1 MSEKPFVHLHLHTE
15 YSLLDGAT
23 RIDTLF
29 DACKEK
35 NMPAVAITDHGN
47 MYGAYHFYCLAKK
60 KGIKP
65 IIGCEFYMADDL
77 TAKSGDVKREFN
89 HLVLI
94 AKNNTGYKNLVKLNS
109 IGFVDGYYYKPRID
123 FKTLS
128 QHSEG
133 LICLSACIAGQ
144 LPRLLRDG
152 MWEEARK
159 LVKQYKELFG
169 EDYYIELQ
177 DHGIADE
184 IYVMPKLIKIAEEFG
199 VELVATN
206 DVHYLKES
214 DAEMQDILLCVQTGK
229 FFDDPGRMRF
239 EGTQFYLKDYDE
251 MAEKFSY
258 VPQALENTLKIAEK
272 CNVSIEKKPLLP
284 PYKPDNGMTPYEFL
298 KDLLEKGLKRRYKEI
313 TPEIRQRADYEL
325 EVVSKMGFVEYYLI
339 VWDFINYAHEHGI
352 PVGPG
357 RGSGAGS
364 IIAYAIGITQVEP
377 LRYGLIFERF
387 LNPERVSM
395 PDFDID
401 FCMDRRGEVIDYVIE
416 KYTKPRVAQIVT
428 FGRMKAKNAV
438 KDVCRVLRVPYAEGD
453 KITKLIPL
461 NATLKNA
468 FGLDGKN
475 EGVPE
480 LMEIYKDYSMKR
492 VIDLAIALEDMPRQ
506 TGMHA
511 AGVVICREDLSD
523 NVPLQRSGDDI
534 TTQYNMKEV
543 EELGLL
549 KMDFLGLRTLTDI
562 DKTIEIVK
570 ETTGE
575 EFDFED
581 CQYDDPNVFELIASG
596 NTDAVF
602 QLESGGMKRVMKD
615 LKPDCLEDIIAGIS
629 LYRPGPMQF
638 IPDYIKGKR
647 DPKSVHYAHPMLE
660 PILGVTNGCMV
671 YQEQVMQICRSLAGY
686 SYGQADE
693 VRRAMGKK
701 KMDVMALHRNY
712 FINGKVNDNG
722 EVEIEGAVRRGVPK
736 ETAELLFD
744 QMYAFAQYAFNKS
757 HAAAYAYVSYQTAYC
772 KRYHPVEYL
781 AAVLNNR
788 ITNIDDIKKYIA
800 YGKENNI
807 DFLPPDI
814 NKSGVS
820 FTVENGKIRFALA
833 AIKNIGSGS
842 MEKIVEER
850 KTRGDFVSLEDF
862 LKRVE
867 SQYLNKRLVE
877 NLIKSGAFDCF
888 KVSRAQMVSVFEPLM
903 EMVYADKKKKESGQF
918 SMFDLVENA
927 VPAVVALP
935 KSNIKEFPNK
945 LKLSYEKEVL
955 GLYVSGNP
963 LDEYREKL
971 KAFTFNTG
979 MVAFSEDDDDFE
991 SSQKQ
996 SDWEGKE
1003 VSLAGVLEELKKIAT
1018 RSGKTMAVG
1027 RLEDLH
1033 GSIELTFSPWYYEK
1047 IIKDKVEQDSVV
1059 TVTGKISFRQ
1069 DKASLLVDK
1078 LEVWSEQKMAETDKN
1093 AVSEKLYLKMP
1104 FKDNELYAKLS
1115 AVLKEYAGDIPVI
1128 LVIDGDRLGMP
1139 YKVRKNNGLIYELS
1153 DVLGEDN
1160 VRFVDVKPK

>member
-29 DACKEK
+29 DACKGK

-77 TAKSGDVKREFN
+77 TVKSGDVKREFN

-562 DKTIEIVK
+562 DKTIKIVK

-927 VPAVVALP
+927 APAVVALP

-963 LDEYREKL
+963 LDEYGEKL

>member
-77 TAKSGDVKREFN
+77 TVKSGDVKREFN

-159 LVKQYKELFG
+159 LVRQYKELFG

-562 DKTIEIVK
+562 DKTIKIVK

-850 KTRGDFVSLEDF
+850 KTHGDFVSLEDF

-888 KVSRAQMVSVFEPLM
+888 KVSRAQMISVFEPLM

-927 VPAVVALP
+927 APAVVALP

-979 MVAFSEDDDDFE
+979 MVTFSEDDDDFE

-1093 AVSEKLYLKMP
+1093 TVSEKLYLKMP
-1104 FKDNELYAKLS
+1104 FKDNEHYAKLS

>member
-65 IIGCEFYMADDL
+65 IIGCEFYMVDDL
-77 TAKSGDVKREFN
+77 TVKSGDVKSEFN

-94 AKNNTGYKNLVKLNS
+94 AKNNVGYKNLVKLNS

-123 FKTLS
+123 FKTLRE
-128 QHSEG
+128 HSEG

-159 LVKQYKELFG
+159 LVAEYKELFKD
-169 EDYYIELQ
+169 DYYIEIQ

-229 FFDDPGRMRF
+229 FYDDPGRMRF

-251 MAEKFSY
+251 MAEKFSF

-272 CNVSIEKKPLLP
+272 CNVTIEKKPLLP

-298 KDLLEKGLKRRYKEI
+298 KDLMEKGLKRRYKEI

-438 KDVCRVLRVPYAEGD
+438 KDVCRVLRIPYAEGD

-461 NATLKNA
+461 NATLPNA

-562 DKTIEIVK
+562 DKTIKIVK
-570 ETTGE
+570 ESTGE

-647 DPKSVHYAHPMLE
+647 DPKSVHYAHPLLE

-701 KMDVMALHRNY
+701 KMDVMAMHRNY
-712 FINGKVNDNG
+712 FINGKVNDRG

-744 QMYAFAQYAFNKS
+744 QMYVFAQYAFNKS

-800 YGKENNI
+800 YGKENSI

-820 FTVENGKIRFALA
+820 FTVEQGKIRFALA

-850 KTRGDFVSLEDF
+850 KAHGDFRSLEDF

-867 SQYLNKRLVE
+867 NQYLNKRLVE
-877 NLIKSGAFDCF
+877 NLIKSGAFDCLGA
-888 KVSRAQMVSVFEPLM
+888 SRAQMMSVFEPLM
-903 EMVYADKKKKESGQF
+903 EMVFADKKKKESGQF
-918 SMFDLVENA
+918 SMFDLVEDAAPAA
-927 VPAVVALP
+927 VAAP
-935 KSNIKEFPNK
+935 KESIKEFPNK
-945 LKLSYEKEVL
+945 LRLSYEKEVL

-971 KAFTFNTG
+971 KAFSFNTG
-979 MVAFSEDDDDFE
+979 MVSFSEDDDDFE

-996 SDWEGKE
+996 NDWDGKE
-1003 VSLAGVLEELKKIAT
+1003 VSLAGVLEELKRIAT

-1069 DKASLLVDK
+1069 DKPSILVDK
-1078 LEVWSEQKMAETDKN
+1078 LEVWSEQKMAETDN
-1093 AVSEKLYLKMP
+1093 NVVSEKLYLKMP
-1104 FKDNELYAKLS
+1104 FKDNELYARLS
-1115 AVLKEYAGDIPVI
+1115 AILKEYAGDIPVV
-1128 LVIDGDRLGMP
+1128 LVVDRDRLGMP
-1139 YKVRKNNGLIYELS
+1139 YKVRKNSGLVYELS

-1160 VRFVDVKPK
+1160 VKFVDVKHK

>member
-65 IIGCEFYMADDL
+65 IIGCEFYMVDDL
-77 TAKSGDVKREFN
+77 TVKTGDVKREFN

-94 AKNNTGYKNLVKLNS
+94 AKNNVGYKNLVKLNS

-123 FKTLS
+123 FKTLRE
-128 QHSEG
+128 HSEG

-159 LVKQYKELFG
+159 LVAEYKELFKD
-169 EDYYIELQ
+169 DYYIEIQ

-229 FFDDPGRMRF
+229 FYDDPGRMRF

-251 MAEKFSY
+251 MAEKFSF

-272 CNVSIEKKPLLP
+272 CNVTIEKKPLLP

-298 KDLLEKGLKRRYKEI
+298 KDLMEKGLKRRYKEI

-438 KDVCRVLRVPYAEGD
+438 KDVCRVLRIPYAEGD

-461 NATLKNA
+461 NATLPNA

-562 DKTIEIVK
+562 DKTIKIVK
-570 ETTGE
+570 ESTGE

-647 DPKSVHYAHPMLE
+647 DPKSVHYAHPLLE

-701 KMDVMALHRNY
+701 KMDVMAMHRNY
-712 FINGKVNDNG
+712 FINGKVNDRG

-744 QMYAFAQYAFNKS
+744 QMYVFAQYAFNKS

-800 YGKENNI
+800 YGKENSI

-820 FTVENGKIRFALA
+820 FTVEQGKIRFALA

-850 KTRGDFVSLEDF
+850 KAHGDFRSLEDF

-867 SQYLNKRLVE
+867 NQYLNKRLVE
-877 NLIKSGAFDCF
+877 NLIKSGAFDCLGA
-888 KVSRAQMVSVFEPLM
+888 SRAQMMSVFEPLM
-903 EMVYADKKKKESGQF
+903 EMVFADKKKKESGQF
-918 SMFDLVENA
+918 SMFDLVEDAAPAA
-927 VPAVVALP
+927 VAAP
-935 KSNIKEFPNK
+935 KESIKEFPNK
-945 LKLSYEKEVL
+945 LRLSYEKEVL

-971 KAFTFNTG
+971 KAFSFNTG
-979 MVAFSEDDDDFE
+979 MVSFSEDDDDFE

-996 SDWEGKE
+996 NDWDGKE
-1003 VSLAGVLEELKKIAT
+1003 VSLAGVLEELKRIAT

-1069 DKASLLVDK
+1069 DKPSILVDK
-1078 LEVWSEQKMAETDKN
+1078 LEVWSEQKMAETDN
-1093 AVSEKLYLKMP
+1093 NVVSEKLYLKMP
-1104 FKDNELYAKLS
+1104 FKDNELYARLS
-1115 AVLKEYAGDIPVI
+1115 AILKEYAGDIPVV
-1128 LVIDGDRLGMP
+1128 LVVDRDRLGMP
-1139 YKVRKNNGLIYELS
+1139 YKVRKNSGLVYELS

-1160 VRFVDVKPK
+1160 VKFVDVKHK

>member
-77 TAKSGDVKREFN
+77 TVKSGDVKREFN

-229 FFDDPGRMRF
+229 FFDDLGRMRF

-562 DKTIEIVK
+562 DKTIKIVK

-927 VPAVVALP
+927 APAVVALP

-963 LDEYREKL
+963 LDEYGEKL

>member
-77 TAKSGDVKREFN
+77 TVKSGDVKREFN

-562 DKTIEIVK
+562 DKTIKIVK

-850 KTRGDFVSLEDF
+850 KTHGDFVSLEDF

-927 VPAVVALP
+927 APAVVALP

-945 LKLSYEKEVL
+945 LKLSYEKDVL

-979 MVAFSEDDDDFE
+979 MVTFSEDDDDFE

>member
-77 TAKSGDVKREFN
+77 TVKSGDVKREFN

-562 DKTIEIVK
+562 DKTIKIVK

-1115 AVLKEYAGDIPVI
+1115 AVL
-1128 LVIDGDRLGMP
+1128 
-1139 YKVRKNNGLIYELS
+1139 
-1153 DVLGEDN
+1153 
-1160 VRFVDVKPK
+1160 

>member
-1 MSEKPFVHLHLHTE
+1 
-15 YSLLDGAT
+15 
-23 RIDTLF
+23 
-29 DACKEK
+29 
-35 NMPAVAITDHGN
+35 
-47 MYGAYHFYCLAKK
+47 
-60 KGIKP
+60 
-65 IIGCEFYMADDL
+65 
-77 TAKSGDVKREFN
+77 
-89 HLVLI
+89 
-94 AKNNTGYKNLVKLNS
+94 
-109 IGFVDGYYYKPRID
+109 
-123 FKTLS
+123 
-128 QHSEG
+128 
-133 LICLSACIAGQ
+133 
-144 LPRLLRDG
+144 
-152 MWEEARK
+152 
-159 LVKQYKELFG
+159 
-169 EDYYIELQ
+169 
-177 DHGIADE
+177 
-184 IYVMPKLIKIAEEFG
+184 
-199 VELVATN
+199 
-206 DVHYLKES
+206 
-214 DAEMQDILLCVQTGK
+214 
-229 FFDDPGRMRF
+229 
-239 EGTQFYLKDYDE
+239 
-251 MAEKFSY
+251 
-258 VPQALENTLKIAEK
+258 
-272 CNVSIEKKPLLP
+272 
-284 PYKPDNGMTPYEFL
+284 
-298 KDLLEKGLKRRYKEI
+298 
-313 TPEIRQRADYEL
+313 
-325 EVVSKMGFVEYYLI
+325 
-339 VWDFINYAHEHGI
+339 
-352 PVGPG
+352 
-357 RGSGAGS
+357 
-364 IIAYAIGITQVEP
+364 
-377 LRYGLIFERF
+377 
-387 LNPERVSM
+387 
-395 PDFDID
+395 
-401 FCMDRRGEVIDYVIE
+401 
-416 KYTKPRVAQIVT
+416 
-428 FGRMKAKNAV
+428 
-438 KDVCRVLRVPYAEGD
+438 
-453 KITKLIPL
+453 
-461 NATLKNA
+461 
-468 FGLDGKN
+468 
-475 EGVPE
+475 
-480 LMEIYKDYSMKR
+480 MKR

-562 DKTIEIVK
+562 DKTIKIVK

>member
-77 TAKSGDVKREFN
+77 TVKSGDVKREFN

-251 MAEKFSY
+251 MAEKFFY

-562 DKTIEIVK
+562 DKTIKIVK

-850 KTRGDFVSLEDF
+850 KTHGDFVSLEDF

-927 VPAVVALP
+927 APAVVALP

-979 MVAFSEDDDDFE
+979 MVTFSEDDDDFE

>member
-77 TAKSGDVKREFN
+77 TVKSGDVKREFN

-284 PYKPDNGMTPYEFL
+284 PYKPDNGMTPYEFF

-562 DKTIEIVK
+562 DKTIKIVK

>member
-77 TAKSGDVKREFN
+77 TVKSGDVKREFN

-562 DKTIEIVK
+562 DKTIKIVK

-788 ITNIDDIKKYIA
+788 ITNIDDIKKYIP

-927 VPAVVALP
+927 APAVVALP

-963 LDEYREKL
+963 LDEYGEKL

>member
-77 TAKSGDVKREFN
+77 TVKSGDVKREFN

-562 DKTIEIVK
+562 DKTIKIVK

-918 SMFDLVENA
+918 SMFDIVENA
-927 VPAVVALP
+927 APAVVALP

>member
-77 TAKSGDVKREFN
+77 TVKSGDVKREFN

-562 DKTIEIVK
+562 DKTIKIVK

-927 VPAVVALP
+927 APAVVALP

-963 LDEYREKL
+963 LDEYGEKL

>member
-77 TAKSGDVKREFN
+77 TVKSGDVKREFN

-416 KYTKPRVAQIVT
+416 KYTKSRVAQIVT

-562 DKTIEIVK
+562 DKTIKIVK

>member
-1 MSEKPFVHLHLHTE
+1 MSFAHLHVHTE

-77 TAKSGDVKREFN
+77 TVKSGDVKREFN

-562 DKTIEIVK
+562 DKTIKIVK

-850 KTRGDFVSLEDF
+850 KTHGDFVSLEDF

-927 VPAVVALP
+927 APAVVALP

-979 MVAFSEDDDDFE
+979 MVTFSEDDDDFE

-1128 LVIDGDRLGMP
+1128 LVVDGDRLGMP

>member
-1 MSEKPFVHLHLHTE
+1 M
-15 YSLLDGAT
+15 
-23 RIDTLF
+23 
-29 DACKEK
+29 KEK
-35 NMPAVAITDHGN
+35 YNIDIVTDEMDSRTQAYDKLFAEYNAGDSTYDAAMMRTAEVAKLASGGCLRDLNEMPH
-47 MYGAYHFYCLAKK
+47 L
-60 KGIKP
+60 
-65 IIGCEFYMADDL
+65 DL
-77 TAKSGDVKREFN
+77 TKDYWDQRANAD
-89 HLVLI
+89 L
-94 AKNNTGYKNLVKLNS
+94 S
-109 IGFVDGYYYKPRID
+109 IGGRMYYTTGDIGVVDNMCTHCMLFNKEMVR
-123 FKTLS
+123 
-128 QHSEG
+128 
-133 LICLSACIAGQ
+133 
-144 LPRLLRDG
+144 
-152 MWEEARK
+152 
-159 LVKQYKELFG
+159 QYG
-169 EDYYIELQ
+169 
-177 DHGIADE
+177 
-184 IYVMPKLIKIAEEFG
+184 
-199 VELVATN
+199 
-206 DVHYLKES
+206 
-214 DAEMQDILLCVQTGK
+214 
-229 FFDDPGRMRF
+229 FDDPY
-239 EGTQFYLKDYDE
+239 ELVKDDKWTLETLGTMVRAVGEDANQDGVYDE
-251 MAEKFSY
+251 NDVY
-258 VPQALENTLKIAEK
+258 GLLTWLDNVQAILA
-272 CNVSIEKKPLLP
+272 
-284 PYKPDNGMTPYEFL
+284 
-298 KDLLEKGLKRRYKEI
+298 
-313 TPEIRQRADYEL
+313 
-325 EVVSKMGFVEYYLI
+325 
-339 VWDFINYAHEHGI
+339 
-352 PVGPG
+352 
-357 RGSGAGS
+357 GAG
-364 IIAYAIGITQVEP
+364 
-377 LRYGLIFERF
+377 
-387 LNPERVSM
+387 ERV
-395 PDFDID
+395 
-401 FCMDRRGEVIDYVIE
+401 C
-416 KYTKPRVAQIVT
+416 
-428 FGRMKAKNAV
+428 
-438 KDVCRVLRVPYAEGD
+438 
-453 KITKLIPL
+453 
-461 NATLKNA
+461 
-468 FGLDGKN
+468 
-475 EGVPE
+475 
-480 LMEIYKDYSMKR
+480 
-492 VIDLAIALEDMPRQ
+492 
-506 TGMHA
+506 
-511 AGVVICREDLSD
+511 
-523 NVPLQRSGDDI
+523 
-534 TTQYNMKEV
+534 
-543 EELGLL
+543 
-549 KMDFLGLRTLTDI
+549 
-562 DKTIEIVK
+562 
-570 ETTGE
+570 
-575 EFDFED
+575 
-581 CQYDDPNVFELIASG
+581 
-596 NTDAVF
+596 
-602 QLESGGMKRVMKD
+602 
-615 LKPDCLEDIIAGIS
+615 
-629 LYRPGPMQF
+629 
-638 IPDYIKGKR
+638 
-647 DPKSVHYAHPMLE
+647 
-660 PILGVTNGCMV
+660 
-671 YQEQVMQICRSLAGY
+671 
-686 SYGQADE
+686 
-693 VRRAMGKK
+693 
-701 KMDVMALHRNY
+701 
-712 FINGKVNDNG
+712 KVNDNG

-850 KTRGDFVSLEDF
+850 KTHGDFVSLEDF

-927 VPAVVALP
+927 APAVVALP

-979 MVAFSEDDDDFE
+979 MVTFSEDDDDFE

-1128 LVIDGDRLGMP
+1128 LVIDGDRLGMA

>member
-29 DACKEK
+29 DACKGK

-77 TAKSGDVKREFN
+77 TVKSGDVKREFN

-562 DKTIEIVK
+562 DKTIKIVK

-927 VPAVVALP
+927 APAVVALP

>member
-77 TAKSGDVKREFN
+77 TVKSGDVKREFN

-364 IIAYAIGITQVEP
+364 RIAYAIGITQVEP

-562 DKTIEIVK
+562 DKTIKIVK

-927 VPAVVALP
+927 APAVVALP

-963 LDEYREKL
+963 LDEYGEKL

>member
-1 MSEKPFVHLHLHTE
+1 M
-15 YSLLDGAT
+15 
-23 RIDTLF
+23 
-29 DACKEK
+29 
-35 NMPAVAITDHGN
+35 
-47 MYGAYHFYCLAKK
+47 
-60 KGIKP
+60 
-65 IIGCEFYMADDL
+65 
-77 TAKSGDVKREFN
+77 
-89 HLVLI
+89 
-94 AKNNTGYKNLVKLNS
+94 
-109 IGFVDGYYYKPRID
+109 
-123 FKTLS
+123 
-128 QHSEG
+128 
-133 LICLSACIAGQ
+133 
-144 LPRLLRDG
+144 
-152 MWEEARK
+152 
-159 LVKQYKELFG
+159 
-169 EDYYIELQ
+169 
-177 DHGIADE
+177 
-184 IYVMPKLIKIAEEFG
+184 
-199 VELVATN
+199 
-206 DVHYLKES
+206 
-214 DAEMQDILLCVQTGK
+214 
-229 FFDDPGRMRF
+229 
-239 EGTQFYLKDYDE
+239 
-251 MAEKFSY
+251 
-258 VPQALENTLKIAEK
+258 
-272 CNVSIEKKPLLP
+272 
-284 PYKPDNGMTPYEFL
+284 
-298 KDLLEKGLKRRYKEI
+298 
-313 TPEIRQRADYEL
+313 
-325 EVVSKMGFVEYYLI
+325 EYYLI

-562 DKTIEIVK
+562 DKTIKIVK

-927 VPAVVALP
+927 APAVVALP

-1093 AVSEKLYLKMP
+1093 TVSEKLYLKMH

>member
-77 TAKSGDVKREFN
+77 TVKSGDVKREFN

-562 DKTIEIVK
+562 DKTIKIVK

-850 KTRGDFVSLEDF
+850 KTHGDFVSLEDF

-927 VPAVVALP
+927 APAVVALP

-979 MVAFSEDDDDFE
+979 MVTFSEDDDDFE

-1059 TVTGKISFRQ
+1059 TVTGKINFRQ

>member
-29 DACKEK
+29 DACKGK

-77 TAKSGDVKREFN
+77 TVKSGDVKREFN

-562 DKTIEIVK
+562 DKTIKIVK

-927 VPAVVALP
+927 APAVVALP

-1093 AVSEKLYLKMP
+1093 TVSEKLYLKMP

>member
-77 TAKSGDVKREFN
+77 TVKSGDVKREFN

-562 DKTIEIVK
+562 DKTIKIVK

-807 DFLPPDI
+807 DFLPPDV

-850 KTRGDFVSLEDF
+850 KTHGDFVSLEDF

-927 VPAVVALP
+927 APAVVALP

-979 MVAFSEDDDDFE
+979 MVTFSEDDDDFE

>member
-1 MSEKPFVHLHLHTE
+1 
-15 YSLLDGAT
+15 
-23 RIDTLF
+23 
-29 DACKEK
+29 
-35 NMPAVAITDHGN
+35 
-47 MYGAYHFYCLAKK
+47 
-60 KGIKP
+60 
-65 IIGCEFYMADDL
+65 
-77 TAKSGDVKREFN
+77 
-89 HLVLI
+89 
-94 AKNNTGYKNLVKLNS
+94 
-109 IGFVDGYYYKPRID
+109 
-123 FKTLS
+123 
-128 QHSEG
+128 
-133 LICLSACIAGQ
+133 
-144 LPRLLRDG
+144 
-152 MWEEARK
+152 
-159 LVKQYKELFG
+159 
-169 EDYYIELQ
+169 
-177 DHGIADE
+177 
-184 IYVMPKLIKIAEEFG
+184 
-199 VELVATN
+199 
-206 DVHYLKES
+206 
-214 DAEMQDILLCVQTGK
+214 
-229 FFDDPGRMRF
+229 
-239 EGTQFYLKDYDE
+239 
-251 MAEKFSY
+251 
-258 VPQALENTLKIAEK
+258 
-272 CNVSIEKKPLLP
+272 
-284 PYKPDNGMTPYEFL
+284 
-298 KDLLEKGLKRRYKEI
+298 
-313 TPEIRQRADYEL
+313 
-325 EVVSKMGFVEYYLI
+325 
-339 VWDFINYAHEHGI
+339 
-352 PVGPG
+352 
-357 RGSGAGS
+357 
-364 IIAYAIGITQVEP
+364 
-377 LRYGLIFERF
+377 
-387 LNPERVSM
+387 M

-562 DKTIEIVK
+562 DKTIKIVK

-927 VPAVVALP
+927 APAVVALP

-963 LDEYREKL
+963 LDEYGEKL

>member
-77 TAKSGDVKREFN
+77 TVKSGDVKREFN

-562 DKTIEIVK
+562 DKTIKIVK

-581 CQYDDPNVFELIASG
+581 CQYDDPNLFELIASG

-850 KTRGDFVSLEDF
+850 KTHGDFVSLEDF

-927 VPAVVALP
+927 APAVVALP

-979 MVAFSEDDDDFE
+979 MVTFSEDDDDFE

>member
-65 IIGCEFYMADDL
+65 IIGCEFYMVDDL
-77 TAKSGDVKREFN
+77 TVKSGDVKREFN

-94 AKNNTGYKNLVKLNS
+94 AKNNVGYKNLVKLNS

-123 FKTLS
+123 FKTLRE
-128 QHSEG
+128 HSEG

-159 LVKQYKELFG
+159 LVAEYKELFKD
-169 EDYYIELQ
+169 DYYIEIQ

-229 FFDDPGRMRF
+229 FYDDPGRMRF

-251 MAEKFSY
+251 MAERFSF

-272 CNVSIEKKPLLP
+272 CNVTIEKKPLLP

-298 KDLLEKGLKRRYKEI
+298 KDLMEKGLKRRYKEI

-438 KDVCRVLRVPYAEGD
+438 KDVCRVLRIPYAEGD

-461 NATLKNA
+461 NATLPNA

-480 LMEIYKDYSMKR
+480 LMEIYKDFSMKR

-562 DKTIEIVK
+562 DKTIKIVK
-570 ETTGE
+570 ESTGE

-647 DPKSVHYAHPMLE
+647 DPKSVHYAHPLLE

-701 KMDVMALHRNY
+701 KMDVMAMHRNY
-712 FINGKVNDNG
+712 FINGKVNDRG

-800 YGKENNI
+800 YGKENSI

-820 FTVENGKIRFALA
+820 FTVEQGKIRFALA

-850 KTRGDFVSLEDF
+850 KAHGDFRSLEDF

-867 SQYLNKRLVE
+867 NQYLNKRLVE

-888 KVSRAQMVSVFEPLM
+888 GASRAQMMSVFEPLM

-918 SMFDLVENA
+918 SMFDLVEDAAPAA
-927 VPAVVALP
+927 VAAP
-935 KSNIKEFPNK
+935 KESIKEFPNK
-945 LKLSYEKEVL
+945 LRLSYEKEVL

-971 KAFTFNTG
+971 KAFSFNTG
-979 MVAFSEDDDDFE
+979 MVSFSEDDEEFE
-991 SSQKQ
+991 SSQRQ
-996 SDWEGKE
+996 NDWDGKE
-1003 VSLAGVLEELKKIAT
+1003 VSLAGVLEELKRIAT
-1018 RSGKTMAVG
+1018 RSGKAMAVG

-1069 DKASLLVDK
+1069 DKPSILVDK

-1104 FKDNELYAKLS
+1104 FKDNELYARL
-1115 AVLKEYAGDIPVI
+1115 AAILKEYAGDIPVV
-1128 LVIDGDRLGMP
+1128 LVVDRDRLGMP
-1139 YKVRKNNGLIYELS
+1139 YKVRKNSGLIYELS

-1160 VRFVDVKPK
+1160 VKFADVKQK

>member
-77 TAKSGDVKREFN
+77 TVKSGDVKREFN
-89 HLVLI
+89 LI

-562 DKTIEIVK
+562 DKTIKIVK

>member
-77 TAKSGDVKREFN
+77 TVKSGDVKREFN

-562 DKTIEIVK
+562 DKTIKIVK

-660 PILGVTNGCMV
+660 PILGLTNGCMV

-927 VPAVVALP
+927 APAVVALP

-1093 AVSEKLYLKMP
+1093 TVSEKLYLKMP

>member
-77 TAKSGDVKREFN
+77 TVKSGDVKREFN

-339 VWDFINYAHEHGI
+339 VWDFIHYAHEHGI

-562 DKTIEIVK
+562 DKTIKIVK

-927 VPAVVALP
+927 APAVVALP

-1093 AVSEKLYLKMP
+1093 TVSEKLYLKMP

>member
-77 TAKSGDVKREFN
+77 TVKSGDVKREFN

-159 LVKQYKELFG
+159 LVRQYKELFG

-284 PYKPDNGMTPYEFL
+284 PYKPDNSMTPYEFL

-562 DKTIEIVK
+562 DKTIKIVK

-850 KTRGDFVSLEDF
+850 KTHGDFVSLEDF

-927 VPAVVALP
+927 APAVVALP

-979 MVAFSEDDDDFE
+979 MVTFSEDDDDFE

>member
-1 MSEKPFVHLHLHTE
+1 M
-15 YSLLDGAT
+15 
-23 RIDTLF
+23 
-29 DACKEK
+29 
-35 NMPAVAITDHGN
+35 
-47 MYGAYHFYCLAKK
+47 
-60 KGIKP
+60 
-65 IIGCEFYMADDL
+65 
-77 TAKSGDVKREFN
+77 
-89 HLVLI
+89 LI

-562 DKTIEIVK
+562 DKTIKIVK

-850 KTRGDFVSLEDF
+850 KTHGDFVSLEDF

-927 VPAVVALP
+927 APAVVALP

-979 MVAFSEDDDDFE
+979 MVTFSEDDDDFE

>member
-65 IIGCEFYMADDL
+65 IIGCEFYMVDDL
-77 TAKSGDVKREFN
+77 TVKSGDVKREFN

-562 DKTIEIVK
+562 DKTIKIVK

-927 VPAVVALP
+927 APAVVALP

-1093 AVSEKLYLKMP
+1093 TVSEKLYLKMP

>member
-65 IIGCEFYMADDL
+65 IIGCEFYMVDDL
-77 TAKSGDVKREFN
+77 TVKSGDVKREFN

-94 AKNNTGYKNLVKLNS
+94 AKNNVGYKNLVKLNS

-123 FKTLS
+123 FKTLRE
-128 QHSEG
+128 HSEG

-159 LVKQYKELFG
+159 LVAEYKELFKD
-169 EDYYIELQ
+169 DYYIEIQ

-229 FFDDPGRMRF
+229 FYDDPGRMRF

-251 MAEKFSY
+251 MAEKFSF

-272 CNVSIEKKPLLP
+272 CNVTIEKKPLLP

-298 KDLLEKGLKRRYKEI
+298 KDLMEKGLKRRYKEI

-438 KDVCRVLRVPYAEGD
+438 KDVCRVLRIPYAEGD

-461 NATLKNA
+461 NATLPNV

-480 LMEIYKDYSMKR
+480 LMEIYKDYFMKR

-562 DKTIEIVK
+562 DKTIKIVK
-570 ETTGE
+570 ESTGE

-647 DPKSVHYAHPMLE
+647 DPKSVHYAHPLLE

-701 KMDVMALHRNY
+701 KMDVMAMHRNY
-712 FINGKVNDNG
+712 FINGKVNDRG

-744 QMYAFAQYAFNKS
+744 QMYVFAQYAFNKS

-800 YGKENNI
+800 YGKENSI

-820 FTVENGKIRFALA
+820 FTVEQGKIRFALA

-850 KTRGDFVSLEDF
+850 KAHGDFRSLEDF

-867 SQYLNKRLVE
+867 NQYLNKRLVE
-877 NLIKSGAFDCF
+877 NLIKSGAFDCLGA
-888 KVSRAQMVSVFEPLM
+888 SRAQMMSVFEPLM
-903 EMVYADKKKKESGQF
+903 EMVFADKKKKESGQF
-918 SMFDLVENA
+918 SMFDLVEDAAPAA
-927 VPAVVALP
+927 VAAP
-935 KSNIKEFPNK
+935 KESIKEFPNK
-945 LKLSYEKEVL
+945 LRLSYEKEVL

-971 KAFTFNTG
+971 KAFSFNTG
-979 MVAFSEDDDDFE
+979 MVSFSEDDDDFE

-996 SDWEGKE
+996 NDWDGKE
-1003 VSLAGVLEELKKIAT
+1003 VSLAGVLEELKRIAT

-1069 DKASLLVDK
+1069 DKPSILVDK
-1078 LEVWSEQKMAETDKN
+1078 LEVWSEQKMAETDNN

-1104 FKDNELYAKLS
+1104 FKDNELYARLS
-1115 AVLKEYAGDIPVI
+1115 AILKEYAGDIPVV
-1128 LVIDGDRLGMP
+1128 LVVDRDRLGMP
-1139 YKVRKNNGLIYELS
+1139 YKVRKNSGLVYELS

-1160 VRFVDVKPK
+1160 VKFVDVKHK

>member
-1 MSEKPFVHLHLHTE
+1 M
-15 YSLLDGAT
+15 
-23 RIDTLF
+23 
-29 DACKEK
+29 
-35 NMPAVAITDHGN
+35 
-47 MYGAYHFYCLAKK
+47 
-60 KGIKP
+60 
-65 IIGCEFYMADDL
+65 
-77 TAKSGDVKREFN
+77 
-89 HLVLI
+89 
-94 AKNNTGYKNLVKLNS
+94 
-109 IGFVDGYYYKPRID
+109 
-123 FKTLS
+123 
-128 QHSEG
+128 
-133 LICLSACIAGQ
+133 
-144 LPRLLRDG
+144 
-152 MWEEARK
+152 
-159 LVKQYKELFG
+159 
-169 EDYYIELQ
+169 
-177 DHGIADE
+177 
-184 IYVMPKLIKIAEEFG
+184 
-199 VELVATN
+199 
-206 DVHYLKES
+206 
-214 DAEMQDILLCVQTGK
+214 
-229 FFDDPGRMRF
+229 
-239 EGTQFYLKDYDE
+239 
-251 MAEKFSY
+251 
-258 VPQALENTLKIAEK
+258 ENTLKIAEK

-562 DKTIEIVK
+562 DKTIKIVK

-1093 AVSEKLYLKMP
+1093 AVSENLYLKMP

>member
-77 TAKSGDVKREFN
+77 TVKSGDVKREFN

-562 DKTIEIVK
+562 DKTIKIVK

-850 KTRGDFVSLEDF
+850 KTHGDFVSLEDF

-927 VPAVVALP
+927 APAVVALP

-979 MVAFSEDDDDFE
+979 MVTFSEDDDDFE

-1003 VSLAGVLEELKKIAT
+1003 VNLAGVLEELKKIAT

>member
-65 IIGCEFYMADDL
+65 IIGCEFYMVDDL
-77 TAKSGDVKREFN
+77 TVKSGDVKREFN

-94 AKNNTGYKNLVKLNS
+94 AKNNVGYKNLVKLNS
-109 IGFVDGYYYKPRID
+109 IGFVDGYYYNPRID
-123 FKTLS
+123 FKTLRE
-128 QHSEG
+128 HSEG

-159 LVKQYKELFG
+159 LVAEYKELFKD
-169 EDYYIELQ
+169 DYYIEIQ

-229 FFDDPGRMRF
+229 FYDDPGRMRF

-251 MAEKFSY
+251 MAEKFSF

-272 CNVSIEKKPLLP
+272 CNVTIEKKPLLP

-298 KDLLEKGLKRRYKEI
+298 KDLMEKGLKRRYKEI

-438 KDVCRVLRVPYAEGD
+438 KDVCRVLRIPYAEGD

-461 NATLKNA
+461 NATLPNA

-562 DKTIEIVK
+562 DKTIKIVK
-570 ETTGE
+570 ESTGE

-647 DPKSVHYAHPMLE
+647 DPKSVHYAHPLLE

-701 KMDVMALHRNY
+701 KMDVMAMHRNY
-712 FINGKVNDNG
+712 FINGKVNDRG

-744 QMYAFAQYAFNKS
+744 QMYVFAQYAFNKS

-800 YGKENNI
+800 YGKENSI

-820 FTVENGKIRFALA
+820 FTVEQGKIRFALA

-850 KTRGDFVSLEDF
+850 KAHGDFRSLEDF

-867 SQYLNKRLVE
+867 NQYLNKRLVE
-877 NLIKSGAFDCF
+877 NLIKSGAFDCLGA
-888 KVSRAQMVSVFEPLM
+888 SRAQMMSVFEPLM
-903 EMVYADKKKKESGQF
+903 EMVFADKKKKESGQF
-918 SMFDLVENA
+918 SMFDLVEDAAPAA
-927 VPAVVALP
+927 VAAP
-935 KSNIKEFPNK
+935 KESIKEFPNK
-945 LKLSYEKEVL
+945 LRLSYEKEVL

-971 KAFTFNTG
+971 KAFSFNTG
-979 MVAFSEDDDDFE
+979 MVSFSEDDDDFE

-996 SDWEGKE
+996 NDWDGKE
-1003 VSLAGVLEELKKIAT
+1003 VSLAGVLEELKRIAT

-1069 DKASLLVDK
+1069 DKPSILVDK
-1078 LEVWSEQKMAETDKN
+1078 LEVWSEQKMAETDN
-1093 AVSEKLYLKMP
+1093 NVVSEKLYLKMP
-1104 FKDNELYAKLS
+1104 FKDNELYARLS
-1115 AVLKEYAGDIPVI
+1115 AILKEYAGDIPVV
-1128 LVIDGDRLGMP
+1128 LVVDRDRLGMP
-1139 YKVRKNNGLIYELS
+1139 YKVRKNSGLVYELS

-1160 VRFVDVKPK
+1160 VKFVDVKHK

>member
-1 MSEKPFVHLHLHTE
+1 MSEKQFVHLHLHTE

-77 TAKSGDVKREFN
+77 TVKSGDVKREFN

-562 DKTIEIVK
+562 DKTIKIVK

-660 PILGVTNGCMV
+660 PILGLTNGCMV

-927 VPAVVALP
+927 APAVVALP

-1093 AVSEKLYLKMP
+1093 TVSEKLYLKMP

>member
-1 MSEKPFVHLHLHTE
+1 
-15 YSLLDGAT
+15 
-23 RIDTLF
+23 
-29 DACKEK
+29 
-35 NMPAVAITDHGN
+35 
-47 MYGAYHFYCLAKK
+47 
-60 KGIKP
+60 
-65 IIGCEFYMADDL
+65 
-77 TAKSGDVKREFN
+77 
-89 HLVLI
+89 
-94 AKNNTGYKNLVKLNS
+94 
-109 IGFVDGYYYKPRID
+109 
-123 FKTLS
+123 
-128 QHSEG
+128 
-133 LICLSACIAGQ
+133 
-144 LPRLLRDG
+144 
-152 MWEEARK
+152 
-159 LVKQYKELFG
+159 
-169 EDYYIELQ
+169 
-177 DHGIADE
+177 
-184 IYVMPKLIKIAEEFG
+184 
-199 VELVATN
+199 
-206 DVHYLKES
+206 
-214 DAEMQDILLCVQTGK
+214 
-229 FFDDPGRMRF
+229 
-239 EGTQFYLKDYDE
+239 
-251 MAEKFSY
+251 
-258 VPQALENTLKIAEK
+258 
-272 CNVSIEKKPLLP
+272 
-284 PYKPDNGMTPYEFL
+284 
-298 KDLLEKGLKRRYKEI
+298 
-313 TPEIRQRADYEL
+313 
-325 EVVSKMGFVEYYLI
+325 
-339 VWDFINYAHEHGI
+339 
-352 PVGPG
+352 
-357 RGSGAGS
+357 
-364 IIAYAIGITQVEP
+364 
-377 LRYGLIFERF
+377 
-387 LNPERVSM
+387 
-395 PDFDID
+395 
-401 FCMDRRGEVIDYVIE
+401 
-416 KYTKPRVAQIVT
+416 
-428 FGRMKAKNAV
+428 
-438 KDVCRVLRVPYAEGD
+438 
-453 KITKLIPL
+453 
-461 NATLKNA
+461 
-468 FGLDGKN
+468 
-475 EGVPE
+475 
-480 LMEIYKDYSMKR
+480 MEIYKDYSMKR

-562 DKTIEIVK
+562 DKTIKIVK
-570 ETTGE
+570 ESTGE

-647 DPKSVHYAHPMLE
+647 DPKSVHYAHPLLE

-701 KMDVMALHRNY
+701 KMDVMAMHRNY
-712 FINGKVNDNG
+712 FINGKVNDRG

-744 QMYAFAQYAFNKS
+744 QMYVFAQYAFNKS

-800 YGKENNI
+800 YGKENSI

-820 FTVENGKIRFALA
+820 FTVEQGKIRFALA

-850 KTRGDFVSLEDF
+850 KAHGDFRSLEDF

-867 SQYLNKRLVE
+867 NQYLNKRLVE
-877 NLIKSGAFDCF
+877 NLIKSGAFDCLGA
-888 KVSRAQMVSVFEPLM
+888 SRAQMMSVFEPLM
-903 EMVYADKKKKESGQF
+903 EMVFADKKKKESGQF
-918 SMFDLVENA
+918 SMFDLVEDAAPAA
-927 VPAVVALP
+927 VAAP
-935 KSNIKEFPNK
+935 KESIKEFPNK
-945 LKLSYEKEVL
+945 LRLSYEKEVL

-971 KAFTFNTG
+971 KAFSFNTG
-979 MVAFSEDDDDFE
+979 MVSFSEDDDDFE

-996 SDWEGKE
+996 NDWDGKE
-1003 VSLAGVLEELKKIAT
+1003 VSLAGVLEELKRIAT

-1069 DKASLLVDK
+1069 DKPSILVDK
-1078 LEVWSEQKMAETDKN
+1078 LEVWSEQKMAETDNN

-1104 FKDNELYAKLS
+1104 FKDNELYARLS
-1115 AVLKEYAGDIPVI
+1115 AILKEYAGDIPVV
-1128 LVIDGDRLGMP
+1128 LVVDRDRLGMP
-1139 YKVRKNNGLIYELS
+1139 YKVRKNSGLVYELS

-1160 VRFVDVKPK
+1160 VKFVDVKHK

>member
-77 TAKSGDVKREFN
+77 TVKSGDVKREFN

-159 LVKQYKELFG
+159 LVRQYKELFG

-562 DKTIEIVK
+562 DKTIKIVK

-757 HAAAYAYVSYQTAYC
+757 HAVAYAYVSYQTAYC

-850 KTRGDFVSLEDF
+850 KTHGDFVSLEDF

-927 VPAVVALP
+927 APAVVALP

-979 MVAFSEDDDDFE
+979 MVTFSEDDDDFE

-1093 AVSEKLYLKMP
+1093 TVSEKLYLKMP

>member
-77 TAKSGDVKREFN
+77 TVKSGDVKREFN

-562 DKTIEIVK
+562 DKTIKIVK

-850 KTRGDFVSLEDF
+850 KTHGDFVSLEDF

-927 VPAVVALP
+927 APAVVALP

>member
-1 MSEKPFVHLHLHTE
+1 
-15 YSLLDGAT
+15 
-23 RIDTLF
+23 
-29 DACKEK
+29 
-35 NMPAVAITDHGN
+35 
-47 MYGAYHFYCLAKK
+47 
-60 KGIKP
+60 
-65 IIGCEFYMADDL
+65 
-77 TAKSGDVKREFN
+77 
-89 HLVLI
+89 
-94 AKNNTGYKNLVKLNS
+94 
-109 IGFVDGYYYKPRID
+109 
-123 FKTLS
+123 
-128 QHSEG
+128 
-133 LICLSACIAGQ
+133 
-144 LPRLLRDG
+144 
-152 MWEEARK
+152 
-159 LVKQYKELFG
+159 
-169 EDYYIELQ
+169 
-177 DHGIADE
+177 
-184 IYVMPKLIKIAEEFG
+184 
-199 VELVATN
+199 
-206 DVHYLKES
+206 
-214 DAEMQDILLCVQTGK
+214 
-229 FFDDPGRMRF
+229 
-239 EGTQFYLKDYDE
+239 

-562 DKTIEIVK
+562 DKTIKIVK

-927 VPAVVALP
+927 APAVVALP

-1047 IIKDKVEQDSVV
+1047 VIKDKVEQDSVV